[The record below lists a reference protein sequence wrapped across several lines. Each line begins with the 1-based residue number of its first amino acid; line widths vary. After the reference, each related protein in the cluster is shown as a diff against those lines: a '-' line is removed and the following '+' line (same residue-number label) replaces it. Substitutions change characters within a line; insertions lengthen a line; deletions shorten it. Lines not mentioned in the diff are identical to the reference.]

1 MSVESVPFL
10 SGGPALCWGGARS
23 LRGFWSCCS
32 TAAALTSRA
41 TPPGDLVTASLSV
54 LPRVGVGGPPRGPAE
69 DHPDPQGGR
78 PVLCTAFCLHSN
90 QSDAK
95 VETGQLLRAI

>member
-1 MSVESVPFL
+1 MVS
-10 SGGPALCWGGARS
+10 GPAAAPQLRS
-23 LRGFWSCCS
+23 LPVP
-32 TAAALTSRA
+32 LL
-41 TPPGDLVTASLSV
+41 LVTASLSV

-95 VETGQLLRAI
+95 GETGQLLRAI